1 MGRVGKPKGL
11 RCMDPERIE
20 RRAAEMRDRMSRR
33 PLTEAERQE
42 RNRESCKAYYRRR
55 VEADVLPVEPDVAD
69 YLRLLKIECSGGP
82 SATNMGSTLTE
93 SHSICLPPSSSR
105 GTFREMARSDRDLL
119 QSLRGTGYHL

>member
-1 MGRVGKPKGL
+1 
-11 RCMDPERIE
+11 MDPERIE

-42 RNRESCKAYYRRR
+42 RNRESCRAYYRRR
-55 VEADVLPVEPDVAD
+55 VAANPLPIDPEIAE
-69 YLRLLKIECSGGP
+69 YLEFREIECNGGP

-93 SHSICLPPSSSR
+93 SHSMCLPPSSSR